1 MRLSHFETLRPVCPV
16 CRLNGRDGPLAL
28 SVVEDEANDDVASG
42 ILSCQACG
50 SEFPIVDGM
59 PVLVPEVRRFVQD
72 NLFYLLARKDL
83 SPALESLLGDAA
95 GPGSGLESIR
105 QHVSSY
111 AWDHWG
117 DQDPE
122 PFAPVPGGGA
132 PGAVSRNL
140 AQALDMLD
148 GDLPDGPVL
157 DIGCAAGR
165 TVADAAERLDR
176 DVLGIDLSVP
186 LARCGRQA
194 VVGGR
199 IDYGLR
205 RIGLVYE
212 RRSYRL
218 PRRKEDRRSDIWICD
233 ALALP
238 FAAQTFCLAIGM
250 NVVDCMRDPRAGLVE
265 ISRVLAGGGCA
276 LLSIPFDWAGQVTP
290 VEAWLGGHSQRS
302 GHAGS
307 PEAILD
313 LLLSEGPLAAGDLR
327 RSGPVG
333 EAAWHVRLH
342 DRSCMY
348 YSAYLVAARKTLG

>member
-1 MRLSHFETLRPVCPV
+1 MRISHFERLRPVCPV
-16 CRLNGRDGPLAL
+16 CRQNGLEGRLKL
-28 SVVEDEANDDVASG
+28 TTVEAEANDDIESG
-42 ILSCQACG
+42 ILSCDLCG
-50 SEFPIVDGM
+50 SEFPILDGM
-59 PVLVPEVRRFVQD
+59 PIIVPEVRRFVQE
-72 NLFYLLARKDL
+72 NLFYLLARDDL
-83 SPALESLLGDAA
+83 TPAVESLLGDAA

-117 DQDPE
+117 DQDPA
-122 PFAPVPGGGA
+122 PFGQVPGGGQ

-140 AQALDMLD
+140 AEAFEKL
-148 GDLPDGPVL
+148 GDALPDGPVL

-165 TVADAAERLDR
+165 TVTDAAERLGR

-194 VVGGR
+194 VVNGR
-199 IDYGLR
+199 VNYGLR
-205 RIGLVYE
+205 RVGLVYD
-212 RRSYRL
+212 RRSYALRHGAGK
-218 PRRKEDRRSDIWICD
+218 RGDIWLCD

-238 FAAQTFCLAIGM
+238 FSAGTFALAIGM
-250 NVVDCMRDPRAGLVE
+250 NVVDCMRDPRAGLIE
-265 ISRVLAGGGCA
+265 ISRVLADEGRA
-276 LLSIPFDWAGQVTP
+276 VLSIPFDWAGQVTP

-313 LLLSEGPLAAGDLR
+313 LLLSEGPLAAGSLR
-327 RSGPVG
+327 RAGSVG
-333 EAAWHVRLH
+333 EVPWHVRLH

-348 YSAYLVAARKTLG
+348 YSAYLVVARKAVG

>member
-1 MRLSHFETLRPVCPV
+1 MRLSHFEKLRPVCPV
-16 CRLNGRDGPLAL
+16 CRLNGLEGRLAL
-28 SVVEDEANDDVASG
+28 TTIEAEAQDDVESG
-42 ILSCQACG
+42 ILSCGLCG
-50 SEFPIVDGM
+50 SEYPILDGM
-59 PVLVPEVRRFVQD
+59 PIIVPEVRRFVQD
-72 NLFYLLARKDL
+72 NLFYLLARNDL
-83 SPALESLLGDAA
+83 TPAVESLLGDAA

-122 PFAPVPGGGA
+122 PFGPVPGGGL

-140 AQALDMLD
+140 AEAFDKLGD
-148 GDLPDGPVL
+148 DLPEGPVL

-165 TVADAAERLDR
+165 TVTDAAERLGR
-176 DVLGIDLSVP
+176 DVLGIDLSVS

-199 IDYGLR
+199 VNYGLR
-205 RIGLVYE
+205 RVGLVYD
-212 RRSYRL
+212 RRSYALAHGAEKRGDVWL
-218 PRRKEDRRSDIWICD
+218 CD

-238 FAAQTFCLAIGM
+238 FSAGTFALAIGM
-250 NVVDCMRDPRAGLVE
+250 NVVDCMRDPRAGLIE
-265 ISRVLAGGGCA
+265 ISRVLADEGRA
-276 LLSIPFDWAGQVTP
+276 VLSIPFDWAGQVTP

-313 LLLSEGPLAAGDLR
+313 LLLSEGPLAAGSLR
-327 RSGPVG
+327 RAGSVAEVP
-333 EAAWHVRLH
+333 WHVRLH

-348 YSAYLVAARKTLG
+348 YSAYLVVARKAVG

>member
-1 MRLSHFETLRPVCPV
+1 LRPVCPL
-16 CRLNGRDGPLAL
+16 CRLNGLEGRLRL
-28 SVVEDEANDDVASG
+28 TTVEAEAGDDVASG
-42 ILSCQACG
+42 ILSCELCG
-50 SEFPIVDGM
+50 SEFPILDGM
-59 PVLVPEVRRFVQD
+59 PVIVPEVRRFVQD
-72 NLFYLLARKDL
+72 NLFYLMARSDL
-83 SPALESLLGDAA
+83 TPAVESLLGDAA

-117 DQDPE
+117 DRDPVV
-122 PFAPVPGGGA
+122 PAPVPGGGV

-140 AQALDMLD
+140 AQALDMLE

-165 TVADAAERLDR
+165 TVTDAAERLGR

-194 VVGGR
+194 VVDGR

-205 RIGLVYE
+205 RVGLVYD
-212 RRSYRL
+212 RRSYALGHAAGSRGDVWL
-218 PRRKEDRRSDIWICD
+218 CD

-238 FAAQTFCLAIGM
+238 FSAGTFALAIGM

-265 ISRVLAGGGCA
+265 ISRVLADDGRA
-276 LLSIPFDWAGQVTP
+276 VLSVPFDWAGQVTP

-302 GHAGS
+302 VHAGS

-313 LLLSEGPLAAGDLR
+313 LLLSEGPLAAGTLR
-327 RSGPVG
+327 RAGVPA
-333 EAAWHVRLH
+333 EAPWHVRLH

-348 YSAYLVAARKTLG
+348 YSAYLVAARKAVG

>member
-1 MRLSHFETLRPVCPV
+1 MRLSHFERLRPVCPL
-16 CRLNGRDGPLAL
+16 CRLNGLEGRLRL
-28 SVVEDEANDDVASG
+28 TTVEAEAGDDVASG
-42 ILSCQACG
+42 ILSCELCG
-50 SEFPIVDGM
+50 SEFPILDGM
-59 PVLVPEVRRFVQD
+59 PVIVPEVRRFVQD
-72 NLFYLLARKDL
+72 NLFYLMARSDL
-83 SPALESLLGDAA
+83 TPAVESLLGDAA

-117 DQDPE
+117 DRDPVA
-122 PFAPVPGGGA
+122 PAPVPGGGV

-140 AQALDMLD
+140 AQALDMLE

-165 TVADAAERLDR
+165 TVTDAAERLGR

-205 RIGLVYE
+205 RVGLVYD
-212 RRSYRL
+212 RRSYALGHAAGSRGDVWL
-218 PRRKEDRRSDIWICD
+218 CD

-238 FAAQTFCLAIGM
+238 FSAGTFALAIGM

-265 ISRVLAGGGCA
+265 ISRVLADDGRA
-276 LLSIPFDWAGQVTP
+276 VLSVPFDWAGQVTP

-302 GHAGS
+302 VHAGS

-313 LLLSEGPLAAGDLR
+313 LLLSEGPLAAGTLR
-327 RSGPVG
+327 RAGVPA
-333 EAAWHVRLH
+333 EAPWHVRLH

-348 YSAYLVAARKTLG
+348 YSAYLVVARKTVG

>member
-1 MRLSHFETLRPVCPV
+1 MRLSHFETLRPICPV
-16 CRLNGRDGPLAL
+16 CRLNGQDGPLAL
-28 SVVEDEANDDVASG
+28 TTVEAEAAGDVQSG
-42 ILSCQACG
+42 ILTCQSCG
-50 SEFPIVDGM
+50 SEYPILDGM
-59 PVLVPEVRRFVQD
+59 PVIVPEVRRFVQE
-72 NLFYLLARKDL
+72 NLFYLLARNDL
-83 SPALESLLGDAA
+83 TPAVESLLGDAA

-117 DQDPE
+117 DQDPA
-122 PFAPVPGGGA
+122 PFTPAPGGGQ

-140 AQALDMLD
+140 AEAFDRL
-148 GDLPDGPVL
+148 GDNLPEGPVL

-165 TVADAAERLDR
+165 TVTDAAVRLGR
-176 DVLGIDLSVP
+176 DVIGIDLSVP
-186 LARCGRQA
+186 LARIGRRA
-194 VVGGR
+194 VVDGR

-205 RIGLVYE
+205 RVGLVYD

-218 PRRKEDRRSDIWICD
+218 GHQAGARGDVWLCD

-238 FAAQTFCLAIGM
+238 FAAGSFALAIGM
-250 NVVDCMRDPRAGLVE
+250 NVVDCMRDPRAGLIE
-265 ISRVLAGGGCA
+265 ISRVLADDGRA
-276 LLSIPFDWAGQVTP
+276 VLSVPFDWAGQVTP

-313 LLLSEGPLAAGDLR
+313 LLLSEGPLAAGGLR
-327 RSGPVG
+327 RTGAVG
-333 EAAWHVRLH
+333 EVPWHVRLH

-348 YSAYLVAARKTLG
+348 YSAYLVVARKTVG

>member
-1 MRLSHFETLRPVCPV
+1 MRLSHFEKLRPVCPV
-16 CRLNGRDGPLAL
+16 CRLNGRDAPLAL
-28 SVVEDEANDDVASG
+28 SVVEAEAQGDVGSG
-42 ILSCQACG
+42 ILGCHACG

-59 PVLVPEVRRFVQD
+59 PIIVPEVRRFVQD
-72 NLFYLLARKDL
+72 NIFYLLARNDL
-83 SPALESLLGDAA
+83 TPAVESLLGDAA

-117 DQDPE
+117 DQDPVAF
-122 PFAPVPGGGA
+122 PPVPGGGV

-148 GDLPDGPVL
+148 DGLPDGPVL

-165 TVADAAERLDR
+165 TVVDAAERLGR

-186 LARCGRQA
+186 LARTGRQA
-194 VVGGR
+194 VVGGQVN
-199 IDYGLR
+199 YGLR
-205 RIGLVYE
+205 RIGLVY
-212 RRSYRL
+212 
-218 PRRKEDRRSDIWICD
+218 DRRTYPLRHRTEGRGDVWLCD

-238 FAAQTFCLAIGM
+238 FSAGTFALAIGM
-250 NVVDCMRDPRAGLVE
+250 NVVDCMRDPRAGLIE
-265 ISRVLAGGGCA
+265 ISRVLADEGSA
-276 LLSIPFDWAGQVTP
+276 VLSVPFDWAGQVTP

-302 GHAGS
+302 SHAGS

-313 LLLSEGPLAAGDLR
+313 LLLSEGPLAAGSLR
-327 RSGPVG
+327 RTGSVG
-333 EAAWHVRLH
+333 EAPWHVRLH

-348 YSAYLVAARKTLG
+348 YSAYLVVARKTVG

>member
-1 MRLSHFETLRPVCPV
+1 MRLSHFERLRPVCPL
-16 CRLNGRDGPLAL
+16 CRLNGLEGRLRL
-28 SVVEDEANDDVASG
+28 TTVEAEAGDDVASG
-42 ILSCQACG
+42 ILSCELCG
-50 SEFPIVDGM
+50 SEFPILDGM
-59 PVLVPEVRRFVQD
+59 PVIVPEVRRFVQD
-72 NLFYLLARKDL
+72 NLFYLMARSDL
-83 SPALESLLGDAA
+83 TPAVESLLGDAA

-117 DQDPE
+117 DRDPVA
-122 PFAPVPGGGA
+122 PAPVPGGGV

-140 AQALDMLD
+140 AQALDMLE

-165 TVADAAERLDR
+165 TVTDAAERLGR

-205 RIGLVYE
+205 RVGLVYD
-212 RRSYRL
+212 RRSYAL
-218 PRRKEDRRSDIWICD
+218 GHAAGPRGDVWLCD

-238 FAAQTFCLAIGM
+238 FSAGTFALAIGM

-265 ISRVLAGGGCA
+265 ISRVLADDGRA
-276 LLSIPFDWAGQVTP
+276 VLSVPFDWAGQVTP

-302 GHAGS
+302 VHAGS

-313 LLLSEGPLAAGDLR
+313 LLLSEGPLAAGTLR
-327 RSGPVG
+327 RAGVPA
-333 EAAWHVRLH
+333 EAPWHVRLH

-348 YSAYLVAARKTLG
+348 YSAYLVAARKTVG